1 MSIYIVDPKI
11 YTYTFNFMKKYGLFF
26 YVVPK
31 RLTYN
36 KLMNQNIEQDDEYI
50 DTANEVARAV
60 LDMLEN
66 LKECSSLKYEIPG
79 GLTSSGQSRVIE
91 IPSRYV
97 TVYNYR
103 KYDDA
108 DMHEFENVVL
118 MGEKIKHI

>member
-11 YTYTFNFMKKYGLFF
+11 YTYTFNFMRDYGLFF
-26 YVVPK
+26 NTVSK

-36 KLMNQNIEQDDEYI
+36 KLMNQYIEQDDGYI
-50 DTANEVARAV
+50 DIANEVARAV

-66 LKECSSLKYEIPG
+66 LKECGSLRYEIAG

-108 DMHEFENVVL
+108 DMHDSENVVL